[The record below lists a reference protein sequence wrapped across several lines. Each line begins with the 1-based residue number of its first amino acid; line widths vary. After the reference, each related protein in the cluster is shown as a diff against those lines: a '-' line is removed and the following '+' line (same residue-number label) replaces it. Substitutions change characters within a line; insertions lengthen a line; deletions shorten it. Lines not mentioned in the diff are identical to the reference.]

1 MTREEKKAN
10 LKTEYTDEI
19 DAVLVSVCL
28 MSNIL
33 ELEDSELGSLF
44 LEIVLDELAE
54 IKAKKES

>member
-1 MTREEKKAN
+1 MTREEEKAN

-19 DAVLVSVCL
+19 DTLLVSVCL

-54 IKAKKES
+54 IKAKKER